1 MGFGRKALLLGGA
14 LALGAAVSAAEQA
27 EAERVRK
34 ARQLNGD
41 QLAWLTVLAVL
52 ALGVAVGIAKA
63 GGGFMVLIPLIAW
76 AYALRG
82 FRNANERRARQA
94 VVTQGVSREARKQ
107 ASPVAPAP
115 KRDDA
120 TIPRFELERRQREQQ
135 RRESVARRDAERV
148 KRVEDL
154 GPQGAKLYEQAQSAV
169 RRILSTE
176 AIRSGWFGDLQ
187 EADFSADLEMIASNS
202 RKANELQRL
211 INELSAIP
219 NPNIDDQA
227 LLGEATRKVAELDRQ
242 SVERV
247 EVLENCWEK
256 TKLMDVAV
264 REEREQAAL
273 ADKRDD
279 VHGRMAAALYAA
291 DATPDRP
298 SSAADRVLAFE
309 AAYREIK
316 GQNERDALS
325 AQEHPEVVATNLEGS
340 RFAARVRSLI
350 RRPRNRKF
358 DVR

>member
-1 MGFGRKALLLGGA
+1 MTRPFLG
-14 LALGAAVSAAEQA
+14 
-27 EAERVRK
+27 
-34 ARQLNGD
+34 LNSS
-41 QLAWLTVLAVL
+41 
-52 ALGVAVGIAKA
+52 
-63 GGGFMVLIPLIAW
+63 GGSGSSNDGS
-76 AYALRG
+76 RS
-82 FRNANERRARQA
+82 RA
-94 VVTQGVSREARKQ
+94 
-107 ASPVAPAP
+107 
-115 KRDDA
+115 
-120 TIPRFELERRQREQQ
+120 
-135 RRESVARRDAERV
+135 DAERV

-227 LLGEATRKVAELDRQ
+227 LLGEATGKVAELDRQ

-247 EVLENCWEK
+247 GLLENCWEK

-279 VHGRMAAALYAA
+279 VHGRMAAALYGA
-291 DATPDRP
+291 DTTPERP
-298 SSAADRVLAFE
+298 SSAADRVLAVE

-316 GQNERDALS
+316 GLNERDAIGNGS
-325 AQEHPEVVATNLEGS
+325 DVEVAEARGATS
-340 RFAARVRSLI
+340 RLKRRIPFQRSRI
-350 RRPRNRKF
+350 RKSK
-358 DVR
+358 